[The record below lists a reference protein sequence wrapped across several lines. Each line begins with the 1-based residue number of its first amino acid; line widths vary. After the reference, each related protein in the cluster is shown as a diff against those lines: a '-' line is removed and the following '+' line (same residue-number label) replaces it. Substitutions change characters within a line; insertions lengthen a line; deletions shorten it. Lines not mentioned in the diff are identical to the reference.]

1 MREPDGDLLSPEIQP
16 TIIGA
21 GAFHCPVRNGKEWGR
36 SAMAV
41 RQGLCFAGPEPCSA
55 KLLGRN
61 ESFGLRSTHFASF
74 LGETV
79 AGLFS
84 RTGSTVIGSSLT
96 GN

>member
-1 MREPDGDLLSPEIQP
+1 MREPDSDLLSPEIQP

-41 RQGLCFAGPEPCSA
+41 RQGLCFAGLNPARRNFWEGTN
-55 KLLGRN
+55 LLDC
-61 ESFGLRSTHFASF
+61 EALFASF
-74 LGETV
+74 LLETV